1 MFIQVVCQ
9 NPVHSG
15 RTRAKRRFT
24 NGERYRLEVIDRE
37 EDFFTDETKQFG
49 DMSRINVAGRNA
61 IAADPVFSVLEDG
74 AVGDSVSSSLI
85 ETLKSQ
91 LATAHSDLSNQRV
104 ENERLLA
111 QLKDVKA
118 KQEAAEFRVAELEDE
133 AKGKG
138 AQPPPPAAESKP
150 EKSSKQK

>member
-15 RTRAKRRFT
+15 RTRAKRRFS
-24 NGERYRLEVIDRE
+24 NGTKYRLEVIDRE

-74 AVGDSVSSSLI
+74 AVGDSIASNLI
-85 ETLKSQ
+85 ETIKAQ
-91 LATAHSDLSNQRV
+91 LATAHGDMSNLRV
-104 ENERLLA
+104 ENERLSA
-111 QLKDVKA
+111 QLEDAKVKL
-118 KQEAAEFRVAELEDE
+118 EAAEFRVAELEE
-133 AKGKG
+133 AAKSV
-138 AQPPPPAAESKP
+138 PAVTEAEP
-150 EKSSKQK
+150 EKHSKKK